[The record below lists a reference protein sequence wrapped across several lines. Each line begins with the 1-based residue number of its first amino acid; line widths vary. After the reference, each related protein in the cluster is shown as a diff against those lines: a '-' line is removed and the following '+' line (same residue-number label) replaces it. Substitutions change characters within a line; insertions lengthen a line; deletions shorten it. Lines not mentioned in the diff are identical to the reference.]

1 MKQRLHSFLR
11 PRPGTLPLLP
21 LPIGQSNYLVIQDS
35 YAIPEWRDR
44 LCLLMGGTAMY
55 CGKFFQKHINDAVTR
70 MVELE
75 NRDCFQDDQSSV
87 QEVDGSV
94 GSKK

>member
-1 MKQRLHSFLR
+1 
-11 PRPGTLPLLP
+11 
-21 LPIGQSNYLVIQDS
+21 
-35 YAIPEWRDR
+35 
-44 LCLLMGGTAMY
+44 MY